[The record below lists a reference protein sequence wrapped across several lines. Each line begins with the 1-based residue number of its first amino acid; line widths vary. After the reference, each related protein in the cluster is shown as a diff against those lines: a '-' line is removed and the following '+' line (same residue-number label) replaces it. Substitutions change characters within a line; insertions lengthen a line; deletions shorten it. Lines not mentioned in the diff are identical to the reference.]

1 MTRPLRI
8 VTPEDQS
15 HIKHSIDDL
24 KRIRDTLK
32 KGGAKRAALY
42 VSRALKSVE
51 GAARH
56 AERAIMEHRL
66 RACTEGK
73 PGERV
78 YAHSQWHEIVERL
91 PNGILLV
98 RTLKNTFIDGSPG
111 QWKSVPS
118 DTLSAFDGTIAR
130 GHVTSWTRRKT
141 GDPCW
146 LVRAWDR
153 NQTTELRELRGTK
166 EQAERALRNFL
177 AKCPS

>member
-1 MTRPLRI
+1 MARPLRI
-8 VTPEDQS
+8 VTPEDLN
-15 HIKHSIDDL
+15 HVRFAVDKL
-24 KRIRDTLK
+24 KEVRDTLK

-42 VSRALKSVE
+42 VSSALKSVE

-56 AERAIMEHRL
+56 AERAVIEHRL

-98 RTLKNTFIDGSPG
+98 RTFESAPG
-111 QWKSVPS
+111 YHEPRPR
-118 DTLSAFDGTIAR
+118 DTLSALDSTIAR
-130 GHVTSWTRRKT
+130 GYITSWTRRGT
-141 GDPCW
+141 GEPCW

-153 NQTTELRELRGTK
+153 NQKTELRELRGTK
-166 EQAERALRNFL
+166 EKAERALRNFL
-177 AKCPS
+177 AKCPA

>member
-8 VTPEDQS
+8 VTPEDRS
-15 HIKHSIDDL
+15 HILHSIDDL

-51 GAARH
+51 GAAR
-56 AERAIMEHRL
+56 RAKRAMFTHRL

-78 YAHSQWHEIVERL
+78 HAHSQWHEIVERL

-98 RTLKNTFIDGSPG
+98 RTFERVIVDGKEQTGPR
-111 QWKSVPS
+111 
-118 DTLSAFDGTIAR
+118 DALSAIDSTIAR
-130 GHVTSWTRRKT
+130 GYVTRWSSRSGEERWLLHTWSRDHSKEIQSARFKTR
-141 GDPCW
+141 
-146 LVRAWDR
+146 
-153 NQTTELRELRGTK
+153 
-166 EQAERALRNFL
+166 EQAERALRDFL
-177 AKCPS
+177 AKCPA

>member
-1 MTRPLRI
+1 MTRALRHI
-8 VTPEDQS
+8 TPEDQS
-15 HIKHSIDDL
+15 RIKISIGLL
-24 KRIRDTLK
+24 KEIRDTLK

-56 AERAIMEHRL
+56 AERAMIEHRL

-78 YAHSQWHEIVERL
+78 YAHGNWGLIVERL

-98 RTLKNTFIDGSPG
+98 RREDSPG
-111 QWKSVPS
+111 AA
-118 DTLSAFDGTIAR
+118 LSAIDSTIAR
-130 GHVTSWTRRKT
+130 GYVTRWSSRSGEER
-141 GDPCW
+141 W
-146 LVRAWDR
+146 LLHTWSRYHSKEIKSAKYK
-153 NQTTELRELRGTK
+153 TK

-177 AKCPS
+177 AKCPA